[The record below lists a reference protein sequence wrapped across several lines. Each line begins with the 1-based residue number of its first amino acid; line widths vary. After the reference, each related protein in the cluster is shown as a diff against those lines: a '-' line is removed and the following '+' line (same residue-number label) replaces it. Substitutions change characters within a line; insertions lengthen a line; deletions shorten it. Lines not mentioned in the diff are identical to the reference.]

1 MADLRGGS
9 TVGGIPIVTIDMIEN
24 LLSNNFVAKNHVK
37 QIINSNEW
45 TLDETND
52 LYTIIVEHALG
63 SEDIISV
70 IYTNQEKMS
79 MMTAFKTLNI
89 NNVQIWCSEN
99 GTGKIITNVA
109 K

>member
-24 LLSNNFVAKNHVK
+24 LLSNNFVAKNHIK
-37 QIINSNEW
+37 QIINSSEW
-45 TLDETND
+45 TLDKTNG
-52 LYTIIVEHALG
+52 LYTITVEHSLG
-63 SEDIISV
+63 SEDIISI

-79 MMTAFKTLNI
+79 MMTAFKTLNT

-99 GTGKIITNVA
+99 GIGKIITNVA